1 MTPHTLHPGF
11 STIAGRVA
19 LGAILTLTLLGVQLP
34 AEGQQPAQVPRV
46 GILTGAAGGA
56 ALDAFRQGLRDL
68 GYKEGENIALDYRSA
83 EGKWEQLSDLAAALV
98 RLKVDVIFALY
109 TPAALAAKQ
118 ATRTIPVVVGA
129 MADPVGDG
137 LVTSLARPG
146 GNITG
151 TTFLGPEIVAKRLGL
166 LKEALP
172 RVSRVAAL
180 WNPGAYAER
189 TTRDMLNDTEL
200 AARALGVRL
209 QLLETRGPNDLES
222 AFSAMA
228 RERAGALIVLPSPRV
243 DLRRVVDLAARHRLP
258 TMYQVSGPVDAG
270 GLMAYGASLADL
282 CRQAA
287 VYVDKILKGVK
298 PGDLPVAQPTKFEL
312 VINMKTAK
320 ALGVTIPQSV
330 LRQADRVIE

>member
-1 MTPHTLHPGF
+1 M
-11 STIAGRVA
+11 IARRVA

-34 AEGQQPAQVPRV
+34 AEGQQPAHVPRIGV
-46 GILTGAAGGA
+46 LTGGAGGA

-68 GYKEGENIALDYRSA
+68 GYTEGQSIAVEYRSA
-83 EGKWEQLSDLAAALV
+83 EEKWERLPDLAAALV

-118 ATRTIPVVVGA
+118 ATSTIPVVAGA
-129 MADPVGDG
+129 MADPVGDA

-151 TTFLGPEIVAKRLGL
+151 TAFLGPQLVAKRLEL

-172 RVSRVAAL
+172 SVLRVAAL
-180 WNPGAYAER
+180 WNPGAYGER

-209 QLLETRGPNDLES
+209 QLLETRGPNDLDS
-222 AFSAMA
+222 AFAAMT

-243 DLRRVVDLAARHRLP
+243 NLRRIVDLAAKHRLP
-258 TMYQVSGPVDAG
+258 AMYQSRGPVDAG
-270 GLMAYGASLADL
+270 GLMAYGANLADL

-287 VYVDKILKGVK
+287 VYVDKILKGAK
-298 PGDLPVAQPTKFEL
+298 PADLPVAQPTKFEL

-320 ALGVTIPQSV
+320 TLGLTISQSLL
-330 LRQADRVIE
+330 LRADYVIE